1 MMKRT
6 LFALGGLLLLML
18 VLLPTSQAFA
28 ASSRAHILPASNF
41 VASCSNI
48 RVTGSGVLTA
58 SCRMA
63 NGTPHATALDL
74 NPFVGNNNGSLV
86 AGGSNFVAS
95 CSGIGGG
102 SVMVADCRMR
112 NGTPNFTALDL
123 NPFVN
128 NSNGVLQW
136 G

>member
-1 MMKRT
+1 MMRRT
-6 LFALGGLLLLML
+6 LFALGAIFLLALFLF
-18 VLLPTSQAFA
+18 PTSQAFA
-28 ASSRAHILPASNF
+28 ASSKAQIPDSNF

-58 SCRMA
+58 SCRMG

-74 NPFVGNNNGSLV
+74 NSFVSNNNGTLV

-95 CSGIGGG
+95 CSSIGGG
-102 SVMVADCRMR
+102 SVLVADCRMR

>member
-1 MMKRT
+1 MMRRT
-6 LFALGGLLLLML
+6 LFALGALLLLAL
-18 VLLPTSQAFA
+18 FLFPTSQTFA
-28 ASSRAHILPASNF
+28 ASSNTHIPASNF

-48 RVTGSGVLTA
+48 LVTGSGVLTA
-58 SCRMA
+58 SCRMG

-74 NPFVGNNNGSLV
+74 NPFISNDNGSLV

-95 CSGIGGG
+95 CSEIGGG
-102 SVMVADCRMR
+102 SVLFADCRMR
-112 NGTPNFTALDL
+112 NGTLNFTALDL
-123 NPFVN
+123 NPHVN